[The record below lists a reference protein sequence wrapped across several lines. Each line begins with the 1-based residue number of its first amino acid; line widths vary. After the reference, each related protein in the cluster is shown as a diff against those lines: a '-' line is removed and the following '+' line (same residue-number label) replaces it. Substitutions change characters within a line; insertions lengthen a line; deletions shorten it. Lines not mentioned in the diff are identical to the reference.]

1 MFRMNFMCDLY
12 LINTKLALIGTLFAF
27 LVSPAYSEKSKL
39 KIELLTEQYYPLNY
53 TESGKDD
60 DPIIG
65 FSTEL
70 VKAVMNASGF
80 NYDISMV
87 PWARA
92 VRAIDTR
99 ENVIVYS
106 MTRSPDR
113 EDKYHWIGEIWPGTI
128 FLYGLKE
135 KFTPLPKSI
144 DEIKHLLVGI
154 SKSSVAGNYLQA
166 NGFTQLYSVKST
178 NYLKL
183 LQRGRIDLFPFVDF
197 SMVLIAD
204 REGYDRDKIVAVL
217 EMKEIS
223 MPLSIAASKQTKPE
237 IVSKLREAYKNTV
250 DSGTYDT
257 IMLPF
262 KLQLATKVYNQ

>member
-1 MFRMNFMCDLY
+1 MCNFY
-12 LINTKLALIGTLFAF
+12 LINTKLALTGILFACF
-27 LVSPAYSEKSKL
+27 ISPAYSDKTKL
-39 KIELLTEQYYPLNY
+39 KIEVLTEQYYPLNY

-70 VKAVMNASGF
+70 VKAVMNESGF
-80 NYDISMV
+80 NYDIKLV

-106 MTRSPDR
+106 MARSPDR

-128 FLYGLKE
+128 VLYGLKE
-135 KFTPLPKSI
+135 KFTPIPKSI
-144 DEIKHLLVGI
+144 DEIKHLRVGI
-154 SKSSVAGNYLQA
+154 SINSVAGNYLQV

-183 LQRGRIDLFPFVDF
+183 LQRGRIDLFPFIDF

-217 EMKEIS
+217 KMSEIS

-237 IVSKLREAYKNTV
+237 IVSRLRKAYKNTI
-250 DSGTYDT
+250 DSGTYDK

-262 KLQLATKVYNQ
+262 KHQLATKVYNQ